1 MGCHCRIHHFFSRG
15 FVEVLSDFRWNTV
28 NILANFVHMTI
39 KEQVESNKTPRILG
53 GFILGGMD
61 ESPMLMIMS
70 SWRLVV
76 SLVVMIMSYVL
87 SSFNFNKLLA
97 IHVLMSLMQVSNSDM
112 AVCLDIESYGLNYIY
127 SCVSSA

>member
-1 MGCHCRIHHFFSRG
+1 MI
-15 FVEVLSDFRWNTV
+15 
-28 NILANFVHMTI
+28 IQ
-39 KEQVESNKTPRILG
+39 EQVESNKTPRILG
-53 GFILGGMD
+53 GSILGAMG
-61 ESPMLMIMS
+61 ESPMLMTMS

-97 IHVLMSLMQVSNSDM
+97 IHVLMSLMQVSTSDM

>member
-1 MGCHCRIHHFFSRG
+1 MSLPNSSFFQSWVCRGTFG
-15 FVEVLSDFRWNTV
+15 FYRWNTV

-53 GFILGGMD
+53 GFILGGMG
-61 ESPMLMIMS
+61 ESPMLMTMS

-97 IHVLMSLMQVSNSDM
+97 IHVLMSLMQVTNSDM